1 MRRSLLSVA
10 VFVLAITLSF
20 VYVGYTITR
29 VSGRQGGIEAGLVEV
44 SPEAGQKIFW
54 GKGKCSTCHS
64 IGSEGSA
71 MRCPNQGVLPPKF
84 PLPIFERAASRVKGK
99 SAAEYLVESV
109 YDPSAYVVEGYND
122 GVMPHVKKPP
132 ISLTDDEIQAV
143 LVYLISLSREVDGE
157 ILNALARAQQPY
169 RTGQVQVKETAAARF
184 QLPEGDPQ
192 EGREV
197 YVAMKCYTCHK
208 IEGEKFPV
216 VKADEGGVGPDLTG
230 IGGVQTSLYLFESI
244 INPSAVVVQG
254 EGFAGED
261 GKSKMPEFH
270 DTMTLRQITDLTAYL
285 ANLGREPQQQ
295 TATEPKQ
302 EAKGAPTK
310 EARR

>member
-1 MRRSLLSVA
+1 MGRSLLKVA
-10 VFVLAITLSF
+10 LFILGITLTF
-20 VYVGYTITR
+20 VYVGYAITR
-29 VSGRQGGIEAGLVEV
+29 VSGREGGMEAALVEV
-44 SPEAGQKIFW
+44 TPEAGQKIFW
-54 GKGKCSTCHS
+54 GKGKCSTCHA
-64 IGSEGSA
+64 IGSEGSGI
-71 MRCPNQGVLPPKF
+71 RCPNQGVLLPKF
-84 PLPIFERAASRVKGK
+84 PLPIFERAATRKKGM

-109 YDPSAYVVEGYND
+109 YNPSAFVVEGYQD

-169 RTGQVQVKETAAARF
+169 KTGQIQVKESIAKF
-184 QLPEGDPQ
+184 QLPEGEPE
-192 EGREV
+192 EGRQSFI
-197 YVAMKCYTCHK
+197 AMKCYTCHK

-230 IGGVQTSLYLFESI
+230 IGGVQTPLYLFESI
-244 INPSAVVVQG
+244 LNPNAVIVQG
-254 EGFAGED
+254 EGFTAVD

-270 DTMTLRQITDLTAYL
+270 DTMTLRQVTDLVAYL
-285 ANLGREPQQQ
+285 ASLGREPKVEVK
-295 TATEPKQ
+295 AEAKPEPKN
-302 EAKGAPTK
+302 APKG